1 MGRFFRGTTE
11 FSIGGFKGT
20 LKLLYLRLNLG
31 PYNKLDKEVKDFR
44 DL

>member
-1 MGRFFRGTTE
+1 MGRFFRGIIE
-11 FSIGGFKGT
+11 FSIGSFKGT
-20 LKLLYLRLNLG
+20 FKLLRLKLNLG

>member
-1 MGRFFRGTTE
+1 MGRFFRGITE

-20 LKLLYLRLNLG
+20 LKLFRLKLNPG